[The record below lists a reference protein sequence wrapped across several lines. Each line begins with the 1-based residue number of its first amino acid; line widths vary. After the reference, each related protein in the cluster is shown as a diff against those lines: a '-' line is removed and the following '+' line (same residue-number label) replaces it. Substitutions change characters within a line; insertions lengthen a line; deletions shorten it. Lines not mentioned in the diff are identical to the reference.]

1 MQPPEGGTVAAL
13 TGTAALQREQRD
25 AVRRRGA
32 GALADLPGDIFSVA
46 QLGAEAIISL
56 GKTCVFF
63 AALLAGQYD
72 EARLALPLPLVQ
84 LSRCRYRAT
93 LRAAAYKEWRRL
105 MRGSSPE
112 TEKGRHGAAHGRAR
126 GMQRVT
132 CARASHVVCAS
143 HASAC
148 GACARACAER
158 ALAAMIAAAC
168 VGM

>member
-1 MQPPEGGTVAAL
+1 MNARCVHRAGNPCIAENMQPPEGGTVAAL
-13 TGTAALQREQRD
+13 TGTAALQREQREQRD

-32 GALADLPGDIFSVA
+32 GGLADLPGDIFSVA

-112 TEKGRHGAAHGRAR
+112 TEKGRHGGAHGRAD
-126 GMQRVT
+126 GMPCVT
-132 CARASHVVCAS
+132 CARASHVVTAS

-148 GACARACAER
+148 RT
-158 ALAAMIAAAC
+158 
-168 VGM
+168 